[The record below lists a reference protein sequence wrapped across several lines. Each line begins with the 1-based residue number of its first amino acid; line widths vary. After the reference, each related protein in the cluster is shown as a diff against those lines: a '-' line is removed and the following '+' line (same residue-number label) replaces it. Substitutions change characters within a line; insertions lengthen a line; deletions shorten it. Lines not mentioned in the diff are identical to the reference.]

1 MDRVGIDSYILDSLM
16 RELVGHDRKPSAF
29 LVYLH
34 LWRRSRG
41 GRDAGVPASHQS
53 VARGTGLSKS
63 AVQDA
68 IKVLSRRKLIRSI
81 RASRTGIPRY
91 DVRRPWGRGTR
102 P

>member
-1 MDRVGIDSYILDSLM
+1 MERVGVDAYVLDTLM
-16 RELVGHDRKPSAF
+16 KELVGQDRKPSAF

-41 GRDAGVPASHQS
+41 GRIAWVAASHQT

-63 AVQDA
+63 AVQDGL
-68 IKVLSRRKLIRSI
+68 KVLVRRKLIRSI
-81 RASRTGIPRY
+81 RASRTGVPMY
-91 DVRRPWGRGTR
+91 DVRRPWGRGR

>member
-1 MDRVGIDSYILDSLM
+1 MQRVDVDSYILDTLM
-16 RELVGHDRKPSAF
+16 RELVGHDKKPSAF

-41 GRDAGVPASHQS
+41 GRESWIPASHQS
-53 VARGTGLSKS
+53 VARETGLSRS

-81 RASRTGIPRY
+81 RSSRTGIPRY

-102 P
+102 T

>member
-1 MDRVGIDSYILDSLM
+1 MARIGVDTYVLDTLM
-16 RELVGHDRKPSAF
+16 RELVGGDKKPSAF

-41 GRDAGVPASHQS
+41 GRTSWVQASHQA
-53 VARGTGLSKS
+53 VARATGLSRS

-81 RASRTGIPRY
+81 RASPTSAPRY
-91 DVRRPWGRGTR
+91 DVKRPWGRGQKS
-102 P
+102 